1 MQSLSPIVWL
11 SQMRLAGFMLL
22 ALLALAFSTTS
33 IAADP
38 DAELK
43 QAIGGAS
50 TETMDKA
57 RHSGNFSE
65 SRFDSNYNL
74 INASGETWRQIRNR
88 WVSIG
93 GLIAIGGVL
102 AVLTIFYLIVGQRK
116 LDEPRSGR
124 KILRWTAFER
134 ALHWTVAA
142 LFIILALSG
151 LLILFGKFLFPNI
164 VSAAFWGEM
173 MTVTKLIHNY
183 SGPLFGILL
192 IIMLAKWVKINLPK
206 KHDWQWI
213 KQGGGL
219 VGNNHPDSGFTNA
232 GEKGWFWLLAFAG
245 LLVISS
251 GLVLDFPNFEQ
262 SRDTMQWANIVH
274 AVLSLL
280 LIAASFG
287 HIYIGTLGTEG
298 AAEGMLSGYVDETW
312 AKQHHNLW
320 YEEISQDASQTPPD
334 KPTDDEAATA
344 HRPS

>member
-1 MQSLSPIVWL
+1 MQSLNPVVGLW
-11 SQMRLAGFMLL
+11 RLRLLGFALL
-22 ALLALAFSTTS
+22 ALLALALSTPLM
-33 IAADP
+33 AADP

-50 TETMDKA
+50 SETMDKA
-57 RHSGNFSE
+57 RNSDNFIDT
-65 SRFDSNYNL
+65 RFETTYGL

-116 LDEPRSGR
+116 LDKPRTGR

-134 ALHWTVAA
+134 ALHWTVAT

-151 LLILFGKFLFPNI
+151 LLILFGKFLFPNM
-164 VSAAFWGEM
+164 VSAAFWGDM

-183 SGPLFGILL
+183 TGPLFGILL
-192 IIMLAKWVKINLPK
+192 IIMLAKWIKINLPK
-206 KHDWQWI
+206 KHDWQWF

-219 VGNNHPDSGFTNA
+219 VGNKHPDSGFTNA

-245 LLVISS
+245 LLVITS

-298 AAEGMLSGYVDETW
+298 AAESMLSGYVDETW

-320 YEEISQDASQTPPD
+320 YEEISLEASQTSPD
-334 KPTDDEAATA
+334 RPSGDETTTA